1 MIYFSYLY
9 GNIRDRGI
17 YDDGMKVKIIVV
29 ATGEKVDALIR
40 EGKGSE
46 IPSLHENW
54 YFDLAKQLK
63 RIPNATGYILVT
75 EETPDIIEGCM
86 IFQLVEKIKP
96 VMAYLEVAPHNKTYK
111 KKHDYVAGCL
121 IAYAYKLS
129 IINGVGIYAGLL
141 NFKVGEEKKE
151 DEQKLVNLY
160 KNKYKAFQLGDSPI
174 LEISEDAGEML
185 IRKYLGEL

>member
-9 GNIRDRGI
+9 GNIKRAGI

-29 ATGEKVDALIR
+29 ATGEMVDALIR

-54 YFDLAKQLK
+54 HFDLAKQLK
-63 RIPNATGYILVT
+63 KMPNATGYILVT

-96 VMAYLEVAPHNKTYK
+96 VMAYLEVAPP
-111 KKHDYVAGCL
+111 
-121 IAYAYKLS
+121 
-129 IINGVGIYAGLL
+129 
-141 NFKVGEEKKE
+141 
-151 DEQKLVNLY
+151 Q
-160 KNKYKAFQLGDSPI
+160 
-174 LEISEDAGEML
+174 
-185 IRKYLGEL
+185 